1 MKKIL
6 CAVLAVLLSLCMIF
20 AVTACTNGTD
30 TGTVPGD
37 DTTQGD
43 TDTPGGSEDDIP
55 GGNEDDTSGGN
66 EDNTPGG
73 SEDNT
78 PGGNEDDTPGGN
90 EDDKPGGNE
99 DNTPGGSE
107 DNTPGG
113 NEDDTPGGSEDDK
126 PGGDEDNT
134 PGGNEDNT
142 PGGSEDN
149 TPGGNEDDTPGGS
162 EDNTPGGDEDDPS
175 EDESAAFT
183 DKLDRVLGTL
193 MRQEYIAIDMNAT
206 VLEIGGEGNMPYTA
220 GGKFKLARNETYG
233 YDIFYSLMSDGQ
245 PEGSGMIV
253 DGMEYSETTVDGET
267 LYYPSS
273 LDYSQTWIMKIIPA
287 LFSSYNL
294 FRIYDSLISFAGLDA
309 VEGIEMTASD
319 GEIAFSMVLE
329 ETRQSILAWVDS
341 LKEQSLD
348 ELSTIVEELF
358 DEDITVED
366 FIAKYDSVLSP
377 HGLRIEDILTDEY
390 IASILIVIGTFPY
403 DAMDR
408 IYSDTA
414 NYIYEL
420 LSENA
425 GEQVGNILSEPKD
438 GESAYTYLMRVF
450 GQFKLTGVM
459 DMFTG
464 ETGEG
469 ARTFA
474 ELKESFAAAAE
485 ECGSLYDFIDLMVY
499 QSQNTHIEDIIGQ
512 SLRAVAFGDS
522 FLEVTINLDESGR
535 ISQASYVLDGMSYD
549 ADDTDEYEIE
559 QSGIYSESKL
569 IFSYDAYTIEAPSED
584 MLVPALGEA
593 QIDEEE
599 GTIFIPVKWNSMQPG
614 DMDFV
619 NLISFEAFSK
629 DGDYVG
635 SGEFEMPVITTEQNA
650 DGILIDLTAEW
661 QELRLMIG
669 DKLGD
674 DSDDAAWL
682 YELNLFMRPDA
693 KCTYYPYP
701 TSGVPIALG
710 EYGMY
715 CRAEGDKITLEEFY
729 YWA

>member
-43 TDTPGGSEDDIP
+43 TDTPGG
-55 GGNEDDTSGGN
+55 NEDDTPGGS
-66 EDNTPGG
+66 EDNTPGGSEDDKPGG

-78 PGGNEDDTPGGN
+78 PGGNEDD
-90 EDDKPGGNE
+90 K
-99 DNTPGGSE
+99 
-107 DNTPGG
+107 PGG

-126 PGGDEDNT
+126 PGGDED
-134 PGGNEDNT
+134 D
-142 PGGSEDN
+142 
-149 TPGGNEDDTPGGS
+149 TPGGNEDDK
-162 EDNTPGGDEDDPS
+162 PGGDEDDPS

-233 YDIFYSLMSDGQ
+233 YDISYSLMSDGQ
-245 PEGSGMIV
+245 QEGSGVIV

-294 FRIYDSLISFAGLDA
+294 FRIYDSLISFAGFDA
-309 VEGIEMTASD
+309 VEGIEMTTSD
-319 GEIAFSMVLE
+319 GEITFSMVLE

-348 ELSTIVEELF
+348 ELSTLVEELF

-390 IASILIVIGTFPY
+390 IASMLIVIFSEGTFPY

-474 ELKESFAAAAE
+474 ELKESFAAVAE
-485 ECGSLYDFIDLMVY
+485 ECGSLYDFIDLMIY

-569 IFSYDAYTIEAPSED
+569 IFSYDAFTIEAPSED

-693 KCTYYPYP
+693 KYTYYPYP